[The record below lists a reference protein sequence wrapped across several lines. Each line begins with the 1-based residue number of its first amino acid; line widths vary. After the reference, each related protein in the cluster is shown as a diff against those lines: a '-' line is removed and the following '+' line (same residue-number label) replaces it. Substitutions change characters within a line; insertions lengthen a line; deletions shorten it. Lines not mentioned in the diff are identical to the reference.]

1 MSGMNTQK
9 ILELLGTTPASKMET
24 LRREET
30 FPVCAEESA
39 NEMLNA
45 ELFGTSKPAGKTV
58 VRKAASEEV
67 KKPVAKKIVKKAT
80 EGAEEAP
87 VAPADDVP
95 DAADVEPSEVIPE
108 DLVSLDGLTKEG
120 DVALYFDYDPNVVD
134 KDLVAEIKDEL
145 SEAGITL
152 EPAEK
157 EENADEAVATEGC
170 KKLSRRCSKECIH
183 TEAAPAAEAQKSD
196 ATEMVVETGEG
207 KFPESFNFDE
217 KAFAE
222 EYGIDP
228 ETLTCIY
235 RPEDPD
241 AQIAEAIE
249 ISFTYEDAKV
259 VLTISADNSV
269 AETVDAEEV
278 DPQFSAE
285 FQQVEN
291 DDGVMEDVFVLN
303 LVEETDDEG
312 EAVKSEGDEETK
324 SEGDEKHKD
333 EDGKGTTDEFIEE
346 AGLNIDGFYADQHN
360 LPKADKSVHEVKK
373 NANESLAA
381 RIIRTRK

>member
-1 MSGMNTQK
+1 
-9 ILELLGTTPASKMET
+9 
-24 LRREET
+24 
-30 FPVCAEESA
+30 
-39 NEMLNA
+39 
-45 ELFGTSKPAGKTV
+45 
-58 VRKAASEEV
+58 
-67 KKPVAKKIVKKAT
+67 
-80 EGAEEAP
+80 
-87 VAPADDVP
+87 
-95 DAADVEPSEVIPE
+95 
-108 DLVSLDGLTKEG
+108 
-120 DVALYFDYDPNVVD
+120 
-134 KDLVAEIKDEL
+134 
-145 SEAGITL
+145 
-152 EPAEK
+152 
-157 EENADEAVATEGC
+157 
-170 KKLSRRCSKECIH
+170 
-183 TEAAPAAEAQKSD
+183 
-196 ATEMVVETGEG
+196 MVVETGEG

-303 LVEETDDEG
+303 LVEETGDEG